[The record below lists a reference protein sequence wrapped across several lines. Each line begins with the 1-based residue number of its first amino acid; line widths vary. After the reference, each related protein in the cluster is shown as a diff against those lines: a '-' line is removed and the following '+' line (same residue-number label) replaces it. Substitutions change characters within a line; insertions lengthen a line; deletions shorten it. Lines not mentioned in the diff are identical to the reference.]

1 MKAPPG
7 PAMIEWDSVTGQD
20 DSPHRLEKLPLWA
33 VETEDSPKAKM
44 KKEVLERFRQAVVEK
59 SVDDALD
66 QFLKSDKPI
75 DRILGIYVAAAFD
88 DLQRLAPTL
97 RDAKEPE
104 VWEHGILALRHW
116 IGRQP
121 GQDQILYK
129 GLIDLGKFKPVHAQT
144 VLDLLHSY
152 GEAEL
157 EQPET
162 YQTLIDYLDHEKLI
176 IRALASWHLNRLVP
190 AGSKFGYNP
199 ADSAE
204 KREAAVAKW
213 KALIPAG
220 HVPER
225 TGAAKKSSGE
235 TSK

>member
-1 MKAPPG
+1 
-7 PAMIEWDSVTGQD
+7 
-20 DSPHRLEKLPLWA
+20 

-44 KKEVLERFRQAVVEK
+44 KKEVLERFRQTVAEKGTNAAVE
-59 SVDDALD
+59 
-66 QFLKSDKPI
+66 QFLNSDKPI
-75 DRILGIYVAAAFD
+75 DRILGIYVAAAMD
-88 DLQRLAPTL
+88 NLQQLAPTL
-97 RDAKEPE
+97 RDAKESE

-129 GLIDLGKFKPVHAQT
+129 GLIDSGKFKPIHAQT

-157 EQPET
+157 EKPET

-176 IRALASWHLNRLVP
+176 IRALASWHLNRLVRE
-190 AGSKFGYNP
+190 GSKFGYNP
-199 ADSAE
+199 ADPAE
-204 KREAAVAKW
+204 KREAAVTKW
-213 KALIPAG
+213 KALIPPG
-220 HVPER
+220 HVPSR
-225 TGAAKKSSGE
+225 TGAGTAKETTGE